1 MKQTA
6 KKKKEN
12 YQIKICL
19 LYKIQSSHSIER
31 HFIVFKLVNKLF
43 RFGFYKN
50 RRKYNNIIYFSLY
63 FRSSSTDM
71 FIIGSFSILNFAR
84 VQGGKIQF
92 SSLFSAEWL
101 FTKPLRFFEIFSKF
115 KNFKVISEFLPVSF

>member
-71 FIIGSFSILNFAR
+71 FIIGSFSILNFA
-84 VQGGKIQF
+84 K
-92 SSLFSAEWL
+92 SSRWENPIL
-101 FTKPLRFFEIFSKF
+101 FTILCGVAFYKAAPIF
-115 KNFKVISEFLPVSF
+115 